1 MTSMPQ
7 LAIMSTPSEPRLRD
21 DASQEAWFQ
30 KGVNLLE
37 GQKQALGLE
46 EKLRRQMRRS
56 VMHEVHFWLGM
67 MWVVMLFFNAGKPG
81 NDPINYIA
89 VICSVVFFATAVDGA
104 AAKRSLAML
113 EWMEH
118 RQGGDKPEGKDTGL
132 L

>member
-7 LAIMSTPSEPRLRD
+7 LAVMSTLSEPRLKD
-21 DASQEAWFQ
+21 DASQAAWFQ
-30 KGVNLLE
+30 KDVNLLE
-37 GQKQALGLE
+37 GRKQARGLE
-46 EKLRRQMRRS
+46 EKLRRQMGRS
-56 VMHEVHFWLGM
+56 VMREVHFWLGM
-67 MWVVMLFFNAGKPG
+67 MWVVVLFFNAGKPG

-89 VICSVVFFATAVDGA
+89 VICSVVFFAAAVDAA

-118 RQGGDKPEGKDTGL
+118 RQARDKPEGKDTGL

>member
-1 MTSMPQ
+1 MPQ
-7 LAIMSTPSEPRLRD
+7 LAVMSTPSEPRLKD
-21 DASQEAWFQ
+21 DASQKAWFQ
-30 KGVNLLE
+30 KGINLLE
-37 GQKQALGLE
+37 GRKQARGLE

-56 VMHEVHFWLGM
+56 VMHEVYFWLGM

-89 VICSVVFFATAVDGA
+89 VICSVVFFAAAVDGA

-118 RQGGDKPEGKDTGL
+118 RQGGDKPEGQDTGL